1 MNSKWLGFMLFVWLF
16 GLFIGATYEGDWTQ
30 IRANVAAD
38 TGSNASAMEV
48 LFSPGE
54 NTYYGTAGEVK
65 WWNPQ
70 SGYWQTWL
78 QVLVWDFPFCKDYD
92 ANGNGV
98 IDSGEVGNND
108 IGKYA
113 GYFLKAFG
121 VVGLAAFIF
130 AFFQFLEGILPW

>member
-1 MNSKWLGFMLFVWLF
+1 MNPKWLGFTLFVWLF

-30 IRANVAAD
+30 IEANVADEAG
-38 TGSNASAMEV
+38 TTSAMEV
-48 LFSPGE
+48 LFSPSE
-54 NTYYGTAGEVK
+54 NVYQGTSGEVK

-98 IDSGEVGNND
+98 IDAGEVGNND

-121 VVGLAAFIF
+121 IVELSAFVF